1 MAAKP
6 DRISMPAMMRAIT
19 IRGGKGPAEALEICD
34 LPVPTPQRGQV
45 LIRVRAA
52 GVNRPDLLQRAGRY
66 PPPLGASPILG
77 LEVAGEVAAL
87 GDDVKRW
94 QVGDRVTA
102 LLGGGGYAEYAVVDA
117 RHALPVPA
125 GLDDAQAAA
134 LPETVFTVWANV
146 FESGRLA
153 RGETLLV
160 HGANSGIGVTAI
172 QMAKAAGARVLATA
186 RGAAK
191 VRQARDLG
199 ADLAVDAT
207 DGDWS
212 TAVKAAGPVDVVLDM
227 VGAGYFAR
235 NVDVLAPGGRL
246 VVIAVLTG
254 ATVELNLLTVMM
266 KRLTITGSTL
276 RARDADEKARLARA
290 IEEHVWP
297 WLASGAVRIPVDRR
311 FALAQAGEAHAWLEQ
326 GAQFG
331 KVVLVPQRHALRGGR
346 AA

>member
-1 MAAKP
+1 
-6 DRISMPAMMRAIT
+6 MPAMMRAIT
-19 IRGGKGPAEALEICD
+19 IRGGKGPAETLEIRE

-66 PPPLGASPILG
+66 PPPPGASPILG

-87 GDDVKRW
+87 GEDVTRW
-94 QVGDRVTA
+94 RLGDRVAA

-191 VRQARDLG
+191 TNQARELG
-199 ADLAVDAT
+199 ADLVVDAAE
-207 DGDWS
+207 GDWS
-212 TAVKAAGPVDVVLDM
+212 TTVKAAGPVDVVLDM

-246 VVIAVLTG
+246 VIIAVLTG

-290 IEEHVWP
+290 VEEHVWP

-331 KVVLVPQRHALRGGR
+331 KVVLTP
-346 AA
+346 

>member
-1 MAAKP
+1 
-6 DRISMPAMMRAIT
+6 MMRAIT
-19 IRGGKGPAEALEICD
+19 IRGGKGPAEALEIGE

-52 GVNRPDLLQRAGRY
+52 GVNRPDLLQREGRY
-66 PPPLGASPILG
+66 PPPPGASPILG

-87 GDDVKRW
+87 GEDVTRW
-94 QVGDRVTA
+94 RLGDRVAA

-191 VRQARDLG
+191 ATQARELG
-199 ADLAVDAT
+199 ADLVVDAAE
-207 DGDWS
+207 GDWS
-212 TAVKAAGPVDVVLDM
+212 TAVKAAGPVNVVLDM

-246 VVIAVLTG
+246 VMIAVLTG

-290 IEEHVWP
+290 VEEHVWP

-331 KVVLVPQRHALRGGR
+331 KVVLTP
-346 AA
+346 